1 MISFKRLMFFG
12 TVIALPSFMLLVAGC
27 DSSSDTSS
35 ALAITPP
42 AIIVN
47 AASLTNVSFTAS
59 GGTTPYTW
67 SVSNATI
74 GTVAGNESNAVYTP
88 YGVTG
93 LNGVMVTDANTN
105 TVTAYVTQGYETTK
119 QGLTILPGS
128 ITVSASV
135 TNYIS
140 FIVSGS
146 NPPYIWS
153 VSNTSLGVLNGVGKG
168 AVYTTYGL
176 TGDNFVV
183 VSDVLSNSVTA
194 AISQE

>member
-1 MISFKRLMFFG
+1 MIRNKSLIFFG
-12 TVIALPSFMLLVAGC
+12 TLIPLFSFLLVIAGC
-27 DSSSDTSS
+27 GSGDDSSN
-35 ALAITPP
+35 LAITP
-42 AIIVN
+42 ASVTVN
-47 AASLTNVSFTAS
+47 ASSPTNIAFTAS
-59 GGTTPYTW
+59 GGTLPYTW
-67 SVSNATI
+67 SVSNSTV
-74 GTVAGNESNAVYTP
+74 GTVVGNESNAVYTP

-93 LNGVMVTDANTN
+93 LNGVVVTDANTN
-105 TVTAYVTQGYETTK
+105 TVTAYITQGYETTN
-119 QGLTILPGS
+119 QGLTLLPGS

-153 VSNTSLGVLNGVGKG
+153 VSNTSLGVLNGIGNG

-183 VSDVLSNSVTA
+183 VSDVMSNSVSA